1 MYAMR
6 RWSAKNSRVLH
17 KIYSGVEGALVKASP
32 LLEKIGHERLEKPF
46 MAVEKITKGF
56 LFDSQSCGQCTLG
69 STGMSCPMN
78 CPKTIRNGPCGGV
91 RPNGK
96 CEVKPEMDC
105 VWVVAWEGTKNMKSE
120 EQAIQIVQMPLD
132 ARKKGTSAW
141 LREVRQKRQQAA
153 DDKAASQATAN
164 T

>member
-6 RWSAKNSRVLH
+6 RWSARHASVLKSFYH
-17 KIYSGVEGALVKASP
+17 GIENTLVKLYP
-32 LLEKIGHERLEKPF
+32 RLEKIGIQKFEKPIMF
-46 MAVEKITKGF
+46 IEKPAKSF

-91 RPNGK
+91 RANGK

-105 VWVVAWEGTKNMKSE
+105 VWVVAWEGTQNLKPE
-120 EQAIQIVQMPLD
+120 DRAIQIVQPMLD
-132 ARKKGTSAW
+132 WRLKGKSAW
-141 LREVRQKRQQAA
+141 LRAAEQRVRDLR
-153 DDKAASQATAN
+153 S
-164 T
+164 

>member
-6 RWSAKNSRVLH
+6 RWSVRHASSLQALYHRIENL
-17 KIYSGVEGALVKASP
+17 LVKLYP
-32 LLEKIGHERLEKPF
+32 RLEKIGLQKIEKPLMF
-46 MAVEKITKGF
+46 IEKPAKSF

-91 RPNGK
+91 RANGK

-105 VWVVAWEGTKNMKSE
+105 VWVVAWEGTQNLKPE
-120 EQAIQIVQMPLD
+120 ERAIQIVQPMLD
-132 ARKKGTSAW
+132 WRLKGKSAW
-141 LREVRQKRQQAA
+141 LRAAEQKVRELR
-153 DDKAASQATAN
+153 S
-164 T
+164 

>member
-1 MYAMR
+1 MYSLR
-6 RWSAKNSRVLH
+6 RWSAKHSNTLH
-17 KIYSGVEGALVKASP
+17 HLYSGVENILVKSAP
-32 LLEKIGHERLEKPF
+32 LLEKIGYARLEKPF
-46 MAVEKITKGF
+46 MAVEKVTKGL

-105 VWVVAWEGTKNMKSE
+105 VWVVAWEGTQNMKPQ
-120 EQAIQIVQMPLD
+120 EQAIHIVQPPLD
-132 ARKKGTSAW
+132 SRKKGTSAW

-153 DDKAASQATAN
+153 QKS
-164 T
+164 

>member
-1 MYAMR
+1 MYKMR
-6 RWSAKNSRVLH
+6 RWSAGHAGILNTLYEHFESVLV
-17 KIYSGVEGALVKASP
+17 KLYPRIQKVGVEKV
-32 LLEKIGHERLEKPF
+32 EKPLMF
-46 MAVEKITKGF
+46 VEKATKSF

-105 VWVVAWEGTKNMKSE
+105 VWVVAWDGTQNMQPE
-120 EQAIQIVQMPLD
+120 QQAIHIVQPPLD
-132 ARKKGTSAW
+132 NRLKGKSAW
-141 LREVRQKRQQAA
+141 LRAAEQKLQELKR
-153 DDKAASQATAN
+153 
-164 T
+164 

>member
-6 RWSAKNSRVLH
+6 RWSVRHASSLQALYHRIENL
-17 KIYSGVEGALVKASP
+17 LVKLYP
-32 LLEKIGHERLEKPF
+32 RLEKIGLQKIEKPLMF
-46 MAVEKITKGF
+46 IEKPAKRF

-91 RPNGK
+91 RANGK

-105 VWVVAWEGTKNMKSE
+105 VWVVAWEGTQNLKPE
-120 EQAIQIVQMPLD
+120 ERAIQIVQPMLD
-132 ARKKGTSAW
+132 WRLKGKSAW
-141 LREVRQKRQQAA
+141 LRSAEQRIR
-153 DDKAASQATAN
+153 N
-164 T
+164 L

>member
-1 MYAMR
+1 MYKMR
-6 RWSAKNSRVLH
+6 RWSAGHAGKLNFLYEHFESLLVKLYPRIQ
-17 KIYSGVEGALVKASP
+17 KIGVEKV
-32 LLEKIGHERLEKPF
+32 EKPLMF
-46 MAVEKITKGF
+46 VEKAAKSF

-105 VWVVAWEGTKNMKSE
+105 VWVVAWEGAQNMKKE
-120 EQAIQIVQMPLD
+120 QQAIHIVQPPLD
-132 ARKKGTSAW
+132 NRLKGKSAW
-141 LREVRQKRQQAA
+141 LRAAEQKLQELKR
-153 DDKAASQATAN
+153 
-164 T
+164 

>member
-1 MYAMR
+1 MYSMR
-6 RWSAKNSRVLH
+6 RWSAKHSNTLH
-17 KIYSGVEGALVKASP
+17 QLYSGVEHALLKAAP
-32 LLEKIGHERLEKPF
+32 LLEKVGYSRLEKPF
-46 MAVEKITKGF
+46 MAFEKVTKGF

-105 VWVVAWEGTKNMKSE
+105 VWVVAWEGTQNLKTE
-120 EQAIQIVQMPLD
+120 TQAIHIVQPPLD
-132 ARKKGTSAW
+132 SRKKGTSAW

-153 DDKAASQATAN
+153 RDASVQTGGE
-164 T
+164 

>member
-6 RWSAKNSRVLH
+6 RWSARHASTLKAFYHGIENT
-17 KIYSGVEGALVKASP
+17 LVKFYP
-32 LLEKIGHERLEKPF
+32 RLEKIGIQNIEKPLMF
-46 MAVEKITKGF
+46 IEKPAKRF

-91 RPNGK
+91 RANGK

-105 VWVVAWEGTKNMKSE
+105 VWVVAWEGTQNLKPE
-120 EQAIQIVQMPLD
+120 ERAIQIVQPILD
-132 ARKKGTSAW
+132 WRLKGKSAW
-141 LREVRQKRQQAA
+141 LRAA
-153 DDKAASQATAN
+153 EQRIRN
-164 T
+164 L

>member
-6 RWSAKNSRVLH
+6 RWSARHSNTLKALYH
-17 KIYSGVEGALVKASP
+17 QIETALVKLYP
-32 LLEKIGHERLEKPF
+32 RLEKIGLEKI
-46 MAVEKITKGF
+46 EKPLMFIEKPAKRF

-91 RPNGK
+91 RANGK

-105 VWVVAWEGTKNMKSE
+105 VWVVAWEGTQNLKPE
-120 EQAIQIVQMPLD
+120 ERAIQIVQPMLD
-132 ARKKGTSAW
+132 WRLKGKSAW
-141 LREVRQKRQQAA
+141 LRAA
-153 DDKAASQATAN
+153 EQRIRN
-164 T
+164 L

>member
-6 RWSAKNSRVLH
+6 RWSARHSRTLKAFYH
-17 KIYSGVEGALVKASP
+17 PIENLLVKLYP
-32 LLEKIGHERLEKPF
+32 KLEEVGIQKIEKPLMF
-46 MAVEKITKGF
+46 IEKPAKSF

-91 RPNGK
+91 RANGK

-105 VWVVAWEGTKNMKSE
+105 VWVVAWEGTQNLKPE
-120 EQAIQIVQMPLD
+120 ERAIQIVQPMLD
-132 ARKKGTSAW
+132 WRLKGKSAW
-141 LREVRQKRQQAA
+141 LRAA
-153 DDKAASQATAN
+153 EQRIRN
-164 T
+164 L

>member
-1 MYAMR
+1 MYRLR
-6 RWSAKNSRVLH
+6 RWSAKHSNTLH
-17 KIYSGVEGALVKASP
+17 YLYSGVENSLLKAAP
-32 LLEKIGHERLEKPF
+32 LLEKIGYERLEKPF
-46 MAVEKITKGF
+46 MAVEKATKGL

-96 CEVKPEMDC
+96 CEVNPEMDC
-105 VWVVAWEGTKNMKSE
+105 VWVVAWEGTKNMKQT
-120 EQAIQIVQMPLD
+120 EQAIQIIQPALD

-141 LREVRQKRQQAA
+141 LREVRQKRQQAR
-153 DDKAASQATAN
+153 SN
-164 T
+164 S

>member
-1 MYAMR
+1 MYKMR
-6 RWSAKNSRVLH
+6 RWSARHSNRLH
-17 KIYSGVEGALVKASP
+17 YLYQGVETALTKMYP
-32 LLEKIGHERLEKPF
+32 LLQKVGLAKSEKVLMWVEKP
-46 MAVEKITKGF
+46 MKQL

-105 VWVVAWEGTKNMKSE
+105 VWVVAWEGTQNLREE
-120 EQAIQIVQMPLD
+120 EQAIQIIQPELD
-132 ARKKGTSAW
+132 WRLKGKSAW
-141 LREVRQKRQQAA
+141 LRAVEQRIRELK
-153 DDKAASQATAN
+153 S
-164 T
+164 